1 VASSDLVG
9 PVQARVGEVSRSDL
23 VRRVRVD
30 GGARRGDLV
39 SVRREAKRSSPV
51 GTGPV
56 TWAVGGAWQRRV
68 GVGGDL
74 GDLGSRSAVCG
85 RRKLDGRTL

>member
-1 VASSDLVG
+1 VSRGVVASSDLVG

-39 SVRREAKRSSPV
+39 SV
-51 GTGPV
+51 
-56 TWAVGGAWQRRV
+56 W
-68 GVGGDL
+68 
-74 GDLGSRSAVCG
+74 
-85 RRKLDGRTL
+85 